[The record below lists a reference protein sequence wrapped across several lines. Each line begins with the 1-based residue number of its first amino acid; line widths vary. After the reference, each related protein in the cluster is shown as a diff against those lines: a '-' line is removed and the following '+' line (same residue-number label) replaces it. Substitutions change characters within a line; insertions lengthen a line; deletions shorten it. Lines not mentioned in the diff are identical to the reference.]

1 MLLKE
6 YVEFTVSEFSEADL
20 HYGHGTGTALDDAVY
35 LIYVTLGLEFDQDF
49 RESNRTLSESEISLL
64 NQRVEQRVS
73 ERRPVAYIVGEA
85 WFCGQPYTIDERAL
99 IPRSPIAELIQQ
111 RFAPLLQSTPGRIL
125 DLCCGSG
132 CIGIACALEFE
143 AAKVDL
149 VDLSSKCL
157 ELAKIN
163 MRRHGTFDRVR
174 AVRSDLFSNLS
185 GQRYDLVVSNP
196 PYVSEQEV
204 DSLPAEFRHEPRMG
218 LVSGKEGLA
227 IPLKILRECRAHLHP
242 DGVLILEV
250 GYSAGALAER
260 LPEVPFLWLEFAEG
274 GEGVLAIT
282 AKDLER
288 YREHLI

>member
-1 MLLKE
+1 MLIEE
-6 YVEFTVSEFSEADL
+6 YVEFTVSRFSESDL
-20 HYGHGTGTALDDAVY
+20 HYGHGTGTALDEAVY

-49 RESNRTLSESEISLL
+49 RESNRTISESEISLL

-143 AAKVDL
+143 ATEVDL
-149 VDLSSKCL
+149 ADLSSESL

-163 MRRHGTFDRVR
+163 MHRHGTFDRVH
-174 AVRSDLFSNLS
+174 AIQSDVFSNLS

-204 DSLPAEFRHEPRMG
+204 ESLPAEFGHEPRMG
-218 LVSGKEGLA
+218 LVSGEDGLA
-227 IPLKILRECRAHLHP
+227 IPLKILRECHQHLHP

-274 GEGVLAIT
+274 GEGVFAIT
-282 AKDLER
+282 AKDLGR
-288 YREHLI
+288 YRDYLN

>member
-6 YVEFTVSEFSEADL
+6 YVEFTVSGFSEADL

-143 AAKVDL
+143 ATKVDL

-163 MRRHGTFDRVR
+163 MRRLGTFDRVR

-218 LVSGKEGLA
+218 LVSGEEGLA
-227 IPLKILRECRAHLHP
+227 IPLKILRECQAYLTP

-288 YREHLI
+288 YRDRLI

>member
-1 MLLKE
+1 
-6 YVEFTVSEFSEADL
+6 
-20 HYGHGTGTALDDAVY
+20 
-35 LIYVTLGLEFDQDF
+35 
-49 RESNRTLSESEISLL
+49 
-64 NQRVEQRVS
+64 
-73 ERRPVAYIVGEA
+73 
-85 WFCGQPYTIDERAL
+85 
-99 IPRSPIAELIQQ
+99 
-111 RFAPLLQSTPGRIL
+111 
-125 DLCCGSG
+125 
-132 CIGIACALEFE
+132 LEFE
-143 AAKVDL
+143 VAKVDL

-163 MRRHGTFDRVR
+163 MRRLGTFDRVR

-218 LVSGKEGLA
+218 LVSGEEGLA
-227 IPLKILRECRAHLHP
+227 IPLKILRECQAYLTP

-288 YREHLI
+288 YRDRLI

>member
-6 YVEFTVSEFSEADL
+6 YVEFTLSRFSEADL

-163 MRRHGTFDRVR
+163 MRRLGTFDRVR

-218 LVSGKEGLA
+218 LVSGEEGLA
-227 IPLKILRECRAHLHP
+227 IPLKILRECQAYLTP

-288 YREHLI
+288 YRDRLI

>member
-1 MLLKE
+1 MLLRE
-6 YVEFTVSEFSEADL
+6 YVEFTASRFSAADL
-20 HYGHGTGTALDDAVY
+20 HYGHGTSTALDDAVY
-35 LIYVTLGLEFDQDF
+35 LVYVTLGLDFDQDI
-49 RESNRTLSESEISLL
+49 RESSRRLSESEISLL

-143 AAKVDL
+143 TAKVDI
-149 VDLSSKCL
+149 VDLSSECL
-157 ELAKIN
+157 ELAQVN
-163 MRRHGTFDRVR
+163 MRRHGTFDRVH
-174 AVRSDLFSNLS
+174 AIQSDLFSNLS
-185 GQRYDLVVSNP
+185 GRRYDLIVSNP

-218 LVSGKEGLA
+218 LLSGDEGLA
-227 IPLKILRECRAHLHP
+227 IPLKILRECQEHLHP

-250 GYSAGALAER
+250 GYSAQALAER
-260 LPEVPFLWLEFAEG
+260 LPEVPFLWLAFAEG

-282 AKDLER
+282 AKDLGR
-288 YREHLI
+288 YRDYLI